1 MVSSQEGGVVQVR
14 QGGIVS
20 GHVLAV
26 VPGCIGFVGT
36 PADMVNVR
44 SVRP

>member
-1 MVSSQEGGVVQVR
+1 MA
-14 QGGIVS
+14 S

-26 VPGCIGFVGT
+26 VTGCIGGFVGT